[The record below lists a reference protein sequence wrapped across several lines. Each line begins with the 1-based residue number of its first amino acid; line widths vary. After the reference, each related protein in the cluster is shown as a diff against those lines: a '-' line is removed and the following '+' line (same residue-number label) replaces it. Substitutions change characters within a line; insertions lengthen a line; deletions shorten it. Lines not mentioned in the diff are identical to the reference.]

1 MLDSLSSVKKSFIL
15 SYLEQHN
22 INKNKINFKS
32 ILLEFRKLDNKQ
44 YDFQFMKIDAEGSEL
59 DIYDPVMIVS

>member
-1 MLDSLSSVKKSFIL
+1 MKK
-15 SYLEQHN
+15 N
-22 INKNKINFKS
+22 NFKS

-59 DIYDPVMIVS
+59 DILKGAQKNIIHNNPIILVKKMLSSRLGQT